1 MQEVFCIL
9 FEKIMD
15 TSFSIQTV
23 LRQFGFDLP
32 ISTYG
37 NGHINTTYIVD
48 TTPKCILQRV
58 NSDVFRHPEQVME
71 NISLVTEHLRK
82 KITEAGGDPLRETLT
97 LLPTVD
103 GKPYYV
109 APDGS
114 CFRLYRF
121 INGTVSYDTAETPE
135 LFAAS
140 ARAFGKFQKMLAD
153 FPSEKLYET
162 IPHFH
167 DTGDRLKNFRASVIA
182 NRSGKASSVQ
192 PEIDFVLSRADQVT
206 TITDAIAAGIIPIR
220 VTHNDTKLNNV
231 MLDPKTGEGVCV
243 VDLDTVMPGSL
254 LYDYGDSLRFGAST
268 GAEDEQD
275 LSKISFDL
283 TYFEAYTDA
292 FLSELADTITPAEAE
307 LLPFSAKLMTLE
319 CGMRFLAD
327 HIDGDVYYRIHR
339 EDHNLDRCRTQFKLV
354 ADMESKMD
362 QMKAIVAKCCEK
374 YGVRMK

>member
-1 MQEVFCIL
+1 MSTAYSVQ
-9 FEKIMD
+9 D
-15 TSFSIQTV
+15 V
-23 LRQFGFDLP
+23 LRKFGLDMPLN
-32 ISTYG
+32 SYG
-37 NGHINTTYIVD
+37 NGHINSTYIVESD
-48 TTPKCILQRV
+48 PKCILQRV
-58 NSDVFRHPEQVME
+58 NTDIFRHPDQVME
-71 NISLVTEHLRK
+71 NIAAVTAHLRE
-82 KITEAGGDPLRETLT
+82 KILAAGGDPLRETLT
-97 LLPTVD
+97 LLPTAD
-103 GKPYYV
+103 GKPYYT

-121 INGTVSYDTAETPE
+121 IENTVSYDTAETPA

-140 ARAFGKFQKMLAD
+140 ARAFGKFQNMLAD

-167 DTGDRLKNFRASVIA
+167 DTGDRLKNFRASVA
-182 NRSGKASSVQ
+182 ADKSGRAASVKD
-192 PEIDFVLSRADQVT
+192 EIDFVLARANEVT
-206 TITDAIAAGIIPIR
+206 VITDAIADGSVPLR

-243 VDLDTVMPGSL
+243 IDLDTVMPGSL

-292 FLSELADTITPAEAE
+292 FLSELADSITPAEVA
-307 LLPFSAKLMTLE
+307 LLPMGAKLMTLE

-327 HIDGDVYYRIHR
+327 HIDGDTYFRIHR
-339 EDHNLDRCRTQFKLV
+339 ENHNLDRCRTQFKLV
-354 ADMESKMD
+354 ADMEEKMNE
-362 QMKAIVAKCCEK
+362 MKAIVAKCCDK
-374 YGVRMK
+374 YGIARN

>member
-1 MQEVFCIL
+1 M
-9 FEKIMD
+9 K
-15 TSFSIQTV
+15 TSFTV
-23 LRQFGFDLP
+23 QDVLNQFGIDL
-32 ISTYG
+32 SASSFG
-37 NGHINTTYIVD
+37 NGHINSTYIVETD
-48 TTPKCILQRV
+48 PKCILQRV
-58 NSDVFRHPEQVME
+58 NTDIFRRPDQVME
-71 NISLVTEHLRK
+71 NIAAVTEHLRK
-82 KITEAGGDPLRETLT
+82 KIIAAGGNPLRETLT
-97 LLPTVD
+97 LLPTLD
-103 GKPYYV
+103 GKPYYT

-121 INGTVSYDTAETPE
+121 IEGTVSYDTAETPE

-162 IPHFH
+162 IPNFH
-167 DTGDRLKNFRASVIA
+167 NTSDRLNNFRASVTA
-182 NRSGKASSVQ
+182 DKSGRAASVQ
-192 PEIDFVLSRADQVT
+192 AEIDFVLARADEVSQ
-206 TITDAIAAGIIPIR
+206 ITDAIAEGSVPLR

-231 MLDPKTGEGVCV
+231 MLDPVTGEGVCV
-243 VDLDTVMPGSL
+243 IDLDTVMPGSL

-275 LSKISFDL
+275 LSKINFDL

-292 FLSELADTITPAEAE
+292 FLSELADSITPKEVE

-327 HIDGDVYYRIHR
+327 HIDGDTYFRIHR
-339 EDHNLDRCRTQFKLV
+339 ENQNLDRCRTQFKLV

-362 QMKAIVAKCCEK
+362 QMNAIVKKCCRK
-374 YGVRMK
+374 YGI

>member
-1 MQEVFCIL
+1 ME
-9 FEKIMD
+9 
-15 TSFSIQTV
+15 TSYTV
-23 LRQFGFDLP
+23 QDVLNQFGIDLP
-32 ISTYG
+32 ANSFG
-37 NGHINTTYIVD
+37 NGHINSTYIVETD
-48 TTPKCILQRV
+48 PKCILQRV
-58 NSDVFRHPEQVME
+58 NTDIFRHPDQVME
-71 NISLVTEHLRK
+71 NIAAVTEHLRR
-82 KITEAGGDPLRETLT
+82 KILAAGGDPQRETLT
-97 LLPTVD
+97 LLPTLD
-103 GKPYYV
+103 GKPYYT

-121 INGTVSYDTAETPE
+121 IEGTVSYDTAETPE

-162 IPHFH
+162 IPNFH
-167 DTGDRLKNFRASVIA
+167 NTSDRLNNFRASVA
-182 NRSGKASSVQ
+182 ADKSGRAASVQ
-192 PEIDFVLSRADQVT
+192 AEIDFVLARADEVSRV
-206 TITDAIAAGIIPIR
+206 TDAIADGSVPLR

-231 MLDPKTGEGVCV
+231 MLDPVTGEGVCV
-243 VDLDTVMPGSL
+243 IDLDTVMPGSL

-275 LSKISFDL
+275 LSKIHFDL

-292 FLSELADTITPAEAE
+292 FLSELADSITPKEVE

-327 HIDGDVYYRIHR
+327 HIDGDTYFRIHR
-339 EDHNLDRCRTQFKLV
+339 ENQNLDRCRTQFKLV

-362 QMKAIVAKCCEK
+362 EMNAIVKKCCQK
-374 YGVRMK
+374 YGI

>member
-1 MQEVFCIL
+1 MSKNFDFKAISKQFCL
-9 FEKIMD
+9 Y
-15 TSFSIQTV
+15 
-23 LRQFGFDLP
+23 GDLVSVAP
-32 ISTYG
+32 YG
-37 NGHINTTYIVD
+37 NGHINSTYIVD
-48 TTPKCILQRV
+48 ADPKCILQRV
-58 NSDVFRHPEQVME
+58 NTDIFRHPEQVME
-71 NISLVTEHLRK
+71 NISAVTAHLRR
-82 KITEAGGDPLRETLT
+82 KIEAAGGDPLRETLT
-97 LLPTVD
+97 LLPTLD
-103 GKPYYV
+103 GKPYYM

-121 INGTVSYDTAETPE
+121 IEGTVSYDTAETPE

-140 ARAFGKFQKMLAD
+140 ARAFGKFQNMLAD

-167 DTGDRLKNFRASVIA
+167 DTTDRLKNFRASVAA
-182 NRSGKASSVQ
+182 NKSGRAASVQ
-192 PEIDFVLSRADQVT
+192 DEINFVLARADQVSAV
-206 TITDAIAAGIIPIR
+206 TDAIADGTVPLR

-231 MLDPKTGEGVCV
+231 MLDEKTGEGVCV
-243 VDLDTVMPGSL
+243 IDLDTVMPGSL

-292 FLSELADTITPAEAE
+292 FLSELANSITPKEVE

-327 HIDGDVYYRIHR
+327 HIDGDTYFRVHR
-339 EDHNLDRCRTQFKLV
+339 ENHNLDRCRTQFKLV

-362 QMKAIVAKCCEK
+362 EMKAIVAKCSKK
-374 YGVRMK
+374 YGIKTK

>member
-1 MQEVFCIL
+1 
-9 FEKIMD
+9 MD
-15 TSFSIQTV
+15 TSFSIQAV
-23 LRQFGFDLP
+23 LRQFGLDLP
-32 ISTYG
+32 ANDYG
-37 NGHINTTYIVD
+37 NGHINTTYIVEAD
-48 TTPKCILQRV
+48 PKCILQRV
-58 NSDVFRHPEQVME
+58 NSDVFHHPEQVME

-82 KITEAGGDPLRETLT
+82 KIEEAGGDPLRETLT

-121 INGTVSYDTAETPE
+121 IDGTVSYDTAETPE

-162 IPHFH
+162 IPRFH
-167 DTGDRLKNFRASVIA
+167 DTANRLENLRASVTA
-182 NRSGKASSVQ
+182 NRSG
-192 PEIDFVLSRADQVT
+192 RADSVRSEIAFALERANQMT
-206 TITDAIAAGIIPIR
+206 AITDAIAAGTIPLR

-268 GAEDEQD
+268 GAEDERD

-292 FLSELADTITPAEAE
+292 FLSELAEIVTPTEVE
-307 LLPFSAKLMTLE
+307 LLPISAVLMTLE
-319 CGMRFLAD
+319 CGMRF
-327 HIDGDVYYRIHR
+327 
-339 EDHNLDRCRTQFKLV
+339 LDRCRTQFKLV

-362 QMKAIVAKCCEK
+362 EMKAIVAKCCEK
-374 YGVRMK
+374 YGIRMK

>member
-1 MQEVFCIL
+1 MN
-9 FEKIMD
+9 
-15 TSFSIQTV
+15 STV
-23 LRQFGFDLP
+23 SLQDVLSQFGLDVP
-32 ISTYG
+32 TGAYG
-37 NGHINTTYIVD
+37 NGHINSTYIVESD
-48 TTPKCILQRV
+48 PKCILQRV
-58 NSDVFRHPEQVME
+58 NTDIFRRPDQVME
-71 NISLVTEHLRK
+71 NISAVTEHLRK
-82 KITEAGGDPLRETLT
+82 KIIAAGGDPLRETLT

-103 GKPYYV
+103 GKLYYT

-121 INGTVSYDTAETPE
+121 IDGTLSYDTAGTPE

-167 DTGDRLKNFRASVIA
+167 DTGDRLNNFRASVAA
-182 NRSGKASSVQ
+182 NKSGRAASVQ
-192 PEIDFVLSRADQVT
+192 SEIDFVLARADQVT
-206 TITDAIAAGIIPIR
+206 AVTDAIAAGTVPLR

-231 MLDPKTGEGVCV
+231 MLDAVTGEGVCV
-243 VDLDTVMPGSL
+243 IDLDTVMPGSL

-292 FLSELADTITPAEAE
+292 FLSELADSITPKEVE

-327 HIDGDVYYRIHR
+327 HIDGDIYFRIHR
-339 EDHNLDRCRTQFKLV
+339 ENHNLDRCRTQFKLV

-362 QMKAIVAKCCEK
+362 KMKAIVAKCCEK
-374 YGVRMK
+374 YGIKAN